1 MRKVVAL
8 VLGIL
13 GLFLLG
19 CYSDDEYQFVQ
30 LRIQDYLSLPNREF
44 ETTGA
49 TAFHYPMILEKFS
62 PQSNSYV
69 LVNVANNLLVAE
81 RGSVSEQ
88 YNSIEAMLNDAND
101 SYESRVGVILVETG
115 NFRFSFDFLTLY
127 PITDGDRISLYIDHS
142 FTTASPEDFEFEVT
156 E

>member
-1 MRKVVAL
+1 
-8 VLGIL
+8 
-13 GLFLLG
+13 
-19 CYSDDEYQFVQ
+19 
-30 LRIQDYLSLPNREF
+30 
-44 ETTGA
+44 
-49 TAFHYPMILEKFS
+49 MILEKFS